1 MTSPS
6 DYDNYMIVTSMEAFL
21 IKNYGSLTMAAGNL
35 KVSPQT
41 INNWLKRNPRGLLKH
56 MPTMVQQCNVTE
68 TQIMGEVLY
77 HEEYLQGIGQFKS

>member
-6 DYDNYMIVTSMEAFL
+6 DYDNYMVVTSMEAFL

-77 HEEYLQGIGQFKS
+77 HEEYLQSIERR

>member
-1 MTSPS
+1 MTCLS
-6 DYDNYMIVTSMEAFL
+6 DVHYMIVSSMETFL
-21 IKNYGSLTMAAGNL
+21 IKNYGSLTMAAGHLN
-35 KVSPQT
+35 VSVQT

-77 HEEYLQGIGQFKS
+77 HEEYLQNIEKFKS

>member
-1 MTSPS
+1 MMNSL
-6 DYDNYMIVTSMEAFL
+6 ECFL
-21 IKNYGSLTMAAGNL
+21 TKHYGSVTMAAGNL

-41 INNWLKRNPRGLLKH
+41 ISNWLRRNPRGLLKH

-77 HEEYLQGIGQFKS
+77 HEEYLQSIGQR

>member
-1 MTSPS
+1 MMNSL
-6 DYDNYMIVTSMEAFL
+6 ERFL
-21 IKNYGSLTMAAGNL
+21 PKHYGSVTMAAGNL

-41 INNWLKRNPRGLLKH
+41 ITNWLKRNPRGLLKH

-77 HEEYLQGIGQFKS
+77 HEEYLQSIGQR

>member
-1 MTSPS
+1 MMNSL
-6 DYDNYMIVTSMEAFL
+6 ECFL
-21 IKNYGSLTMAAGNL
+21 TKHYGSVTMAAGNL

-41 INNWLKRNPRGLLKH
+41 ITNWLKRNPRGLLKH

-77 HEEYLQGIGQFKS
+77 HEEYLHSIGQR

>member
-6 DYDNYMIVTSMEAFL
+6 DYDNYMVVTSMEAFL

-77 HEEYLQGIGQFKS
+77 HEEYLQSIGQFKS

>member
-1 MTSPS
+1 MTNSL
-6 DYDNYMIVTSMEAFL
+6 ECFL
-21 IKNYGSLTMAAGNL
+21 TKHYGSVTMAAGNL

-41 INNWLKRNPRGLLKH
+41 ITNWLKRNPRGLLKH

-77 HEEYLQGIGQFKS
+77 HEEYLQSIGQFKS

>member
-1 MTSPS
+1 MNSL
-6 DYDNYMIVTSMEAFL
+6 ECFL
-21 IKNYGSLTMAAGNL
+21 TKHYGSVTMAAGHL

-41 INNWLKRNPRGLLKH
+41 ITNWLKRNPRGLLKH

-77 HEEYLQGIGQFKS
+77 HEEYLQSIGQR

>member
-1 MTSPS
+1 MTSHS
-6 DYDNYMIVTSMEAFL
+6 EHVMTNSLECFL
-21 IKNYGSLTMAAGNL
+21 TKHYGSLTMAAGHL
-35 KVSPQT
+35 KVSVQT

-77 HEEYLQGIGQFKS
+77 HEEYLQSIGQR

>member
-1 MTSPS
+1 MTSRFEHVMTNS
-6 DYDNYMIVTSMEAFL
+6 LECFL
-21 IKNYGSLTMAAGNL
+21 TKHYGSVTMAAGHL
-35 KVSPQT
+35 KVSTQT

-77 HEEYLQGIGQFKS
+77 HEEYLQSIGQR

>member
-77 HEEYLQGIGQFKS
+77 HEEYLQSMGRR

>member
-41 INNWLKRNPRGLLKH
+41 ITNWLKRNPRGLLKH

-77 HEEYLQGIGQFKS
+77 HEEYLQSIGQR

>member
-6 DYDNYMIVTSMEAFL
+6 DYDNYMVVTSMEAFL

-77 HEEYLQGIGQFKS
+77 HEEYLQSMGRL

>member
-1 MTSPS
+1 MISHS
-6 DYDNYMIVTSMEAFL
+6 DDENYMIVSSMEAFL
-21 IKNYGSLTMAAGNL
+21 NKHYGSLTMAAGKL

-41 INNWLKRNPRGLLKH
+41 ITNWLKRNPRGLLKH

-77 HEEYLQGIGQFKS
+77 HEEYLQSIGQFKS

>member
-1 MTSPS
+1 MMNSL
-6 DYDNYMIVTSMEAFL
+6 ECFL
-21 IKNYGSLTMAAGNL
+21 TKHYGSVTMAAGHL

-41 INNWLKRNPRGLLKH
+41 ITNWLKRNPRGLLKH

-77 HEEYLQGIGQFKS
+77 HEEYLQSIGQR

>member
-1 MTSPS
+1 MMNSL
-6 DYDNYMIVTSMEAFL
+6 ECFL
-21 IKNYGSLTMAAGNL
+21 TKHYGSVTMAAGHL

-41 INNWLKRNPRGLLKH
+41 ISNWLKRNPRGLLKH

-77 HEEYLQGIGQFKS
+77 HEEYLQSIGQR

>member
-1 MTSPS
+1 MTSHS
-6 DYDNYMIVTSMEAFL
+6 DDENYMIVTSMEAFL
-21 IKNYGSLTMAAGNL
+21 NKHYGSLTMAAGNL

-41 INNWLKRNPRGLLKH
+41 IKNWLKRNPRGLLKY

-77 HEEYLQGIGQFKS
+77 HEEYLQSVGQR

>member
-1 MTSPS
+1 MMNSL
-6 DYDNYMIVTSMEAFL
+6 ECFL
-21 IKNYGSLTMAAGNL
+21 TKHYGSVTMAAGNL

-41 INNWLKRNPRGLLKH
+41 ITNWLKRNPRGLLKH

-77 HEEYLQGIGQFKS
+77 HEEYLQSIGQR

>member
-6 DYDNYMIVTSMEAFL
+6 EHVMMNSLECFL
-21 IKNYGSLTMAAGNL
+21 TKHYGSVTMAAGNL

-41 INNWLKRNPRGLLKH
+41 ITNWLKRNPRGLLKH

-68 TQIMGEVLY
+68 TQILGEVLY
-77 HEEYLQGIGQFKS
+77 HEEYLQGIGQR

>member
-1 MTSPS
+1 MMNSL
-6 DYDNYMIVTSMEAFL
+6 ECFL
-21 IKNYGSLTMAAGNL
+21 TKHYGSVTMAAGHL

-41 INNWLKRNPRGLLKH
+41 ITNWLKRNPRGLLKH

-77 HEEYLQGIGQFKS
+77 HEEYLQSMGRR

>member
-6 DYDNYMIVTSMEAFL
+6 DYDNYMVVTSMEAFL

-77 HEEYLQGIGQFKS
+77 HEEYLQSMGQR

>member
-1 MTSPS
+1 MTNSL
-6 DYDNYMIVTSMEAFL
+6 ECFL
-21 IKNYGSLTMAAGNL
+21 TKHYGSVTMAAGNL

-41 INNWLKRNPRGLLKH
+41 ITNWLKRNPRGLLKH

-77 HEEYLQGIGQFKS
+77 HEEYLQSIGQR

>member
-1 MTSPS
+1 MMNSL
-6 DYDNYMIVTSMEAFL
+6 ECFL
-21 IKNYGSLTMAAGNL
+21 TKHYGSVTMAAGNL

-41 INNWLKRNPRGLLKH
+41 ITNWVRRNPRGLLKH

-77 HEEYLQGIGQFKS
+77 HEEYLQSIGQR

>member
-1 MTSPS
+1 MTNSL
-6 DYDNYMIVTSMEAFL
+6 ECFL
-21 IKNYGSLTMAAGNL
+21 SKHYGSVTMAAGHL

-41 INNWLKRNPRGLLKH
+41 ITNWLKRNPRGLLKH

-77 HEEYLQGIGQFKS
+77 HEEYLQSIGQR

>member
-1 MTSPS
+1 MMNSL
-6 DYDNYMIVTSMEAFL
+6 ECFL
-21 IKNYGSLTMAAGNL
+21 TKHYGSVTMAAGNL

-41 INNWLKRNPRGLLKH
+41 ISNWLKRNPRGLLKH

-77 HEEYLQGIGQFKS
+77 HEEYLQSIGQFKS

>member
-1 MTSPS
+1 MTNSL
-6 DYDNYMIVTSMEAFL
+6 ECFL
-21 IKNYGSLTMAAGNL
+21 TKHYGSVTMAAGHL
-35 KVSPQT
+35 KVSTQT

-77 HEEYLQGIGQFKS
+77 HEEYLQSIGQR

>member
-6 DYDNYMIVTSMEAFL
+6 DYDNYMVVTSMEAFL
-21 IKNYGSLTMAAGNL
+21 IKNYGSLTMAAGHLN
-35 KVSPQT
+35 VSVQT

-77 HEEYLQGIGQFKS
+77 HEEYLQSMGQR

>member
-77 HEEYLQGIGQFKS
+77 HEEYLQSVGRL

>member
-1 MTSPS
+1 MTSRS
-6 DYDNYMIVTSMEAFL
+6 EHVMMNSLECFL
-21 IKNYGSLTMAAGNL
+21 TKHYGSVTMAAGNL

-41 INNWLKRNPRGLLKH
+41 ITNWLRRNPRGLLKH

-77 HEEYLQGIGQFKS
+77 HEEYLQSIGQR

>member
-1 MTSPS
+1 MMNSL
-6 DYDNYMIVTSMEAFL
+6 ECFL
-21 IKNYGSLTMAAGNL
+21 TKHYGSVTMAAGNL

-41 INNWLKRNPRGLLKH
+41 ITNWLKRNPRGLLKH

-77 HEEYLQGIGQFKS
+77 HEEYLQSIGQFKS

>member
-6 DYDNYMIVTSMEAFL
+6 KHVMTNSLECFL
-21 IKNYGSLTMAAGNL
+21 TKHYGSVTMAAGHL

-41 INNWLKRNPRGLLKH
+41 INTWLKRNPRGLLKH

-77 HEEYLQGIGQFKS
+77 HEEYLQSIGQFKS